1 MGHLMSSAKAFSARG
16 LPVDYSFYSDHE
28 PYILNGAFQLDNQAE
43 EPLQFAVRKVWC
55 QVPGQNLPVE
65 HFFVYRLPD
74 FNEEDPA
81 TIQQPPHLTTQFEV
95 SFPQI
100 SAAPYMRQHI
110 QVGIELV
117 VAGDALAVFSIYRI
131 SRRTKRGGELTT
143 TGITGADHG
152 LRK

>member
-1 MGHLMSSAKAFSARG
+1 MAGHSMSTAKAFSACG
-16 LPVDYSFYSDHE
+16 VPVDYSFYSDQE
-28 PYILNGAFQLDNQAE
+28 PYILNGAFLLDNQAE
-43 EPLQFAVRKVWC
+43 EALQFSVRRVWC

-81 TIQQPPHLTTQFEV
+81 AIQQPPHMTTQFEV

-100 SAAPYMRQHI
+100 SAVPYMQQDI

-117 VAGDALAVFSIYRI
+117 VAGDVLTVFSGYRI
-131 SRRTKRGGELTT
+131 SRRTKH
-143 TGITGADHG
+143 GAN
-152 LRK
+152 

>member
-1 MGHLMSSAKAFSARG
+1 MSYAKTFSVHG
-16 LPVDYSFYSDHE
+16 LPVDYSFYSDLE
-28 PYILNGAFQLDNQAE
+28 PYILNGAFQLENQAE
-43 EPLQFAVRKVWC
+43 DPLQFAVRKVWC

-81 TIQQPPHLTTQFEV
+81 AIQQPPHMTSKFEV

-100 SAAPYMRQHI
+100 SAVPYMQQDI

-117 VAGDALAVFSIYRI
+117 VAGDALTVFSGYRI
-131 SRRTKRGGELTT
+131 SRRTKDGTN
-143 TGITGADHG
+143 
-152 LRK
+152 